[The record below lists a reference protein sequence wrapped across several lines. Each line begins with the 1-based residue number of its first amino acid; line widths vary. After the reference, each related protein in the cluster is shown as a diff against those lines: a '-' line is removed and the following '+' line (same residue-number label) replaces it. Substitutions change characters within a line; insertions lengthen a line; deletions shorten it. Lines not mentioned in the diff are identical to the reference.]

1 MHPCVSSIRSM
12 LRVTLA
18 MLCVLALA
26 TTPALAA
33 DLDRLPEGSVVAG
46 VSVAN
51 LTRAETK
58 TALQDALGPVYE
70 ERPVAIRVNH
80 RDTLVMP
87 LAAGLEIPYDWF
99 VKRAFALAE
108 AGKPVNVPM
117 RAAVADAKRNAAVAK
132 VARKYYRAPRN
143 ARVRFGITAIRRVR
157 ARMGRA
163 LDERPVRRALDIE
176 LRRPTTGRVVEGK
189 VVRVRPAVSTSSL
202 RKRYP
207 AYISIDRR
215 TYTLRLFRA
224 LRLVRTYG
232 VAVGAAGY
240 ETPSGMRKVLY
251 KDKNPSWTAP
261 NRPWASPYQ
270 GQTFPP
276 GDPRNP
282 LRAWFI
288 GLGDAIGIHGT
299 SEEWTI
305 GSSASHGCIRMRT
318 RDVSR
323 LAPLVPV
330 GTPVRIR

>member
-1 MHPCVSSIRSM
+1 M
-12 LRVTLA
+12 
-18 MLCVLALA
+18 LALA
-26 TTPALAA
+26 VTPAFAA
-33 DLDRLPEGSVVAG
+33 DVTHLPEGAIVAN
-46 VSVAN
+46 VSVAG

-58 TALQDALGPVYE
+58 QALKDALGPVYE
-70 ERPVAIRVNH
+70 RRPVAIRVNH
-80 RDTLVMP
+80 KDTLVMP
-87 LAAGLEIPYDWF
+87 REAGLVIPYDWF
-99 VKRAFALAE
+99 VKRAFALAD
-108 AGKPVNVPM
+108 AGKEVVVPF
-117 RAAVADAKRNAAVAK
+117 RAAVVDAKRNAAVAR
-132 VARKYYRAPRN
+132 VASKHYRAPRN
-143 ARVRFGITAIRRVR
+143 AKVRFGITAVRRVR
-157 ARMGRA
+157 ARMGLG
-163 LDERPVRRALDIE
+163 LDQVSARKALDIE
-176 LRRPTTGRVVEGK
+176 LRRPTTGRVVQGRR
-189 VVRVRPAVSTSSL
+189 VRIRPAVTTSSL
-202 RKRYP
+202 RRRYP

-240 ETPSGMRKVLY
+240 ETPSGMRRVLY

-261 NRPWASPYQ
+261 NRDWAYPYQ

-276 GDPRNP
+276 GDSRNP

-299 SEEWTI
+299 SEEWSI
-305 GSSASHGCIRMRT
+305 GSSASHGCIRMRA